1 MQNLKHTFYAL
12 FLCLVFG
19 LSKLQAANP
28 FDPLVKA
35 ASTKLKK
42 RIALNHQNDLAGKSH
57 LNQYIVYITAQDLIT
72 EDKPW
77 FTDQSQVLS
86 PSQTTQLNQMAQ
98 AGFVKQPGSSQ
109 AIPEALQDTRFY
121 IVYIKDVPIQLPPNS
136 KLEQAFTYAHL
147 QQIHPELE
155 NSFRVPLA
163 DALETLA
170 QEYQKESTTFAEQA
184 FLSVGSILVE
194 YADGQTE
201 RSFFD
206 YLDTQGEQLSQSTA
220 YQYIQQ
226 RLPTE
231 ENQDIYTNLSG
242 IVQSFN
248 KSIKAIRLGEADLQQ
263 SPQPDV
269 NTDDLDQ
276 KTAENRYLYWERDL
290 ADIASQTH
298 QPGHIHLQ
306 GFKIPYQQ
314 KQAIN
319 EKLAFLQAEA
329 GINVQIIYFRLSYTL
344 PKDQHQAFL
353 DEVWTHRELHKN
365 EKTILVVVPIYVE
378 SKQSL
383 LALTRDDAIQNLYS
397 FPGIRGSEA
406 YASALKELNNAFLSA
421 PVNDLTARALALY
434 KALPKPYTRYSYY
447 MNYKGDIIELAPQ
460 YNSEVTGKALM
471 HEMVLLEDART
482 ETYISNFKHLYF
494 SPILQ
499 NKRHFFKLGRS
510 LESIFQLC
518 QPSLS
523 PEEASYFGKLM
534 QIEKT
539 DAQAF
544 VQIQHGLKETALAK
558 DATLGK
564 NYVAWYR
571 KDRFSA
577 LSEVYQ
583 FVPLSRSE
591 APSLADDVFEGGIN
605 KVIYDRNIE
614 FLDALSLML
623 SPTGLDVVVDVS
635 GVVYASYY
643 GDISTAAGFSIG
655 AIPLVGTANSAL
667 KPLIKGTKQAL
678 ADLKAQKF
686 VIKSW
691 SEVIEQIFTAA
702 RQTAVAE
709 LSLEGIQDLGQIA
722 LRKNDGVIDVLVH
735 YQEGK
740 YWVYLENRRGRFE
753 KSLQALDE
761 AELGEYL
768 LNQLPNKRTD
778 LIRLLSCSDLTS
790 AQKLSQYLE
799 GRKVI
804 ASDDVV
810 TVYADGTVEGGK
822 WYEIEGTQQ
831 REVDNL
837 SPPKEGTD
845 KSKYVVMGA
854 EAAIAKYEKFIYDNL
869 LNKRGLELDDV
880 INLKSIKNIAYVQ
893 VLANTLTDLVS
904 KYGVKLDGIVAA
916 PEKTFQGKFDDDIM
930 AILNF
935 EVPDLDKILIINSD
949 FFNKF
954 QNITQLNNYILSRSR
969 NVNNINNV
977 AKSINEVI
985 IHEYGHLLTNPKNK
999 DAYIKFK
1006 NNLTQKDQF
1015 NLPKLYVKNQDQI
1028 SFYATKNGIE
1038 ALAEIFTR
1046 YETGMSVTKEWA
1058 DFFNKYKLYN
1068 VNGISA
1074 Q

>member
-1 MQNLKHTFYAL
+1 MKPTIKTLLIAI
-12 FLCLVFG
+12 LCLLG
-19 LSKLQAANP
+19 SIWTSLAAANP

-290 ADIASQTH
+290 ADVASQTH

-353 DEVWTHRELHKN
+353 DQVWTHRELHKN

-447 MNYKGDIIELAPQ
+447 MNYKGDVIELAPQ

-471 HEMVLLEDART
+471 HELVLLEDART

-691 SEVIEQIFTAA
+691 SEVIEKIFTAA
-702 RQTAVAE
+702 RRTAVAE

-778 LIRLLSCSDLTS
+778 PIRLLSCSDLTS

-837 SPPKEGTD
+837 SPPKEGYGSGVSFVRMGIVDPETLKQEAFVYNNLINKNGNAID
-845 KSKYVVMGA
+845 DVV
-854 EAAIAKYEKFIYDNL
+854 ELKFI
-869 LNKRGLELDDV
+869 
-880 INLKSIKNIAYVQ
+880 KNVEMVK
-893 VLANTLTDLVS
+893 VLY
-904 KYGVKLDGIVAA
+904 KYLG
-916 PEKTFQGKFDDDIM
+916 KT
-930 AILNF
+930 
-935 EVPDLDKILIINSD
+935 
-949 FFNKF
+949 
-954 QNITQLNNYILSRSR
+954 YR
-969 NVNNINNV
+969 
-977 AKSINEVI
+977 
-985 IHEYGHLLTNPKNK
+985 
-999 DAYIKFK
+999 
-1006 NNLTQKDQF
+1006 
-1015 NLPKLYVKNQDQI
+1015 
-1028 SFYATKNGIE
+1028 
-1038 ALAEIFTR
+1038 
-1046 YETGMSVTKEWA
+1046 
-1058 DFFNKYKLYN
+1058 
-1068 VNGISA
+1068 
-1074 Q
+1074 